1 MKGIVFLGERETELR
16 EFPDPRPGPRDVI
29 LEIKASGMCG
39 TDLKG
44 YRDPFI
50 PGVVRG
56 GIKRSME
63 PVIAGHEPCGVVVE
77 LGAAVTEREAQVGQ
91 RVMDH
96 HYQGCG
102 VCRHCMAGWRQ
113 MCVDGAIV
121 FGSVAHGAHA
131 PYMKVPVDTLVSLP
145 DELSFET
152 GAAIACGTGT
162 AFGALGRLSLRGDET
177 IAIFGQ
183 GPVGL
188 SASQLAHAMGARVI
202 ALDLSPER
210 RQLAADMGA
219 DITLDPR
226 AGDPVEAILQLTQG
240 EGAHKTLDASSSPEA
255 RAPRRCGG
263 DPGLGRL
270 LLRWRGRRG
279 DAGGQPRSVAPADH
293 LDRLVDLFHRWS
305 DRLRPFRRRTG
316 RRCGPPVHAPLAS
329 GSGGG
334 GLPAFRSA
342 ENRQGRISAVVG
354 RNEK

>member
-1 MKGIVFLGERETELR
+1 
-16 EFPDPRPGPRDVI
+16 
-29 LEIKASGMCG
+29 MCG

-131 PYMKVPVDTLVSLP
+131 PYMKVPVDTLVTLP

-162 AFGALGRLSLRGDET
+162 AYGALGRLSLHGDET

-202 ALDLSPER
+202 ALDISPER
-210 RQLAADMGA
+210 RQLALDMGA
-219 DITLDPR
+219 DIVLDPM
-226 AGDPVEAILQLTQG
+226 AGDPVEAILELTQG

-255 RAPRRCGG
+255 RAQAVRATRAWGACCYVGEGG
-263 DPGLGRL
+263 EVTLEVSPD
-270 LLRWRGRRG
+270 LLRRQITLIGSWTFSTVGLTDCARFVAERGV
-279 DAGGQPRSVAPADH
+279 DV
-293 LDRLVDLFHRWS
+293 DRLFTHRWRLDQAEEAYQLF
-305 DRLRPFRRRTG
+305 DRQKTG
-316 RRCGPPVHAPLAS
+316 KGVF
-329 GSGGG
+329 
-334 GLPAFRSA
+334 LPS
-342 ENRQGRISAVVG
+342 
-354 RNEK
+354 

>member
-1 MKGIVFLGERETELR
+1 MKGIVFLGERKTELR

-44 YRDPFI
+44 YREPFI

-77 LGAAVTEREAQVGQ
+77 LGSAVTAREARVGQ

-113 MCVDGAIV
+113 MCVDGAVV
-121 FGSVAHGAHA
+121 FGSVDHGAHA
-131 PYMKVPVDTLVSLP
+131 PFMKVPVETLVTLP
-145 DELSFET
+145 DALSFET

-162 AFGALGRLSLRGDET
+162 AFGALGRLSLRGEET

-188 SASQLAHAMGARVI
+188 SATQLAHAMGARVI
-202 ALDLSPER
+202 ALDISPER
-210 RQLAADMGA
+210 RQLGLDMGA
-219 DITLDPR
+219 DIALDPM
-226 AGDPVEAILQLTQG
+226 ADDPVAAILDLTQG

-255 RAPRRCGG
+255 RAQAVRATRAWGACCYVGEGG
-263 DPGLGRL
+263 EVTLEVSPD
-270 LLRWRGRRG
+270 LLRRQITLIGSWTFSTVGLTDCARFVAERG
-279 DAGGQPRSVAPADH
+279 
-293 LDRLVDLFHRWS
+293 VDVDSLFTHRWS
-305 DRLRPFRRRTG
+305 LDQAEEAYQLFDEQKTG
-316 RRCGPPVHAPLAS
+316 KGVF
-329 GSGGG
+329 
-334 GLPAFRSA
+334 LPS
-342 ENRQGRISAVVG
+342 
-354 RNEK
+354 